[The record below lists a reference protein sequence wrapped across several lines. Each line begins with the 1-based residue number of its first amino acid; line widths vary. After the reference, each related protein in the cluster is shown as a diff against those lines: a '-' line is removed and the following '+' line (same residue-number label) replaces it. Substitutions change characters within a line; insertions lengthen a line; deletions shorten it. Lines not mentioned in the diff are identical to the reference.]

1 MKKSI
6 NTRTKY
12 VLVGSDFSQQEP
24 RLLSHYSQDE
34 NMINA
39 YKQGKDLYATIAMG
53 VYKMSYW
60 DCMERHE
67 DGSPNPE
74 GKKRRQSCKA
84 ILLGIMYGRGAQAIA
99 DQIGSSKERAQQIV
113 DDFYSSFPSVKTWM
127 DKSLESLKKKQ
138 YVEDFYGRR
147 RRLPDIALPAYKV
160 SYLKPKVNPENFNPF
175 LYCADRD
182 SSDFNITKWEEE
194 VRRAVSAYQKSQ
206 KERIDKNNIKHIQ
219 NGEPLEAP
227 WVENDEMSNKKYEAL
242 AKEAIKDGIK
252 IEAFTGRRAQAE
264 RQCVNAMIQ
273 GGAATMTKI
282 AMNKIFRDPI
292 LNHYG
297 FKMLIGVHDELIG
310 QCKEE
315 YKDICADRLCEVM
328 KTCVSDI
335 VDVPFK
341 CDPSVV
347 HRWYEDEMGYSLQ
360 EELNNLISEGK
371 TREEAK
377 EILHKKNSEFTDEE
391 FENLLIIE

>member
-1 MKKSI
+1 MFLLV
-6 NTRTKY
+6 RTFLSK
-12 VLVGSDFSQQEP
+12 GKSQQEP

-34 NMINA
+34 NMITA
-39 YKQGKDLYATIAMG
+39 YKQGKDLYATIASG
-53 VYKMSYW
+53 VYKMGYW
-60 DCMERHE
+60 DCMERYE

-84 ILLGIMYGRGAQAIA
+84 ILLGIMYGRGARAIA
-99 DQIGSSKERAQQIV
+99 EQIGSTVERAQEIV
-113 DDFYSSFPSVKTWM
+113 DDFYASFPSVKTWM
-127 DKSLESLKKKQ
+127 DASLAKLKERN

-147 RRLPDIALPAYKV
+147 RRLPDINLPAYQV
-160 SYLKPKVNPENFNPF
+160 SRIKPQSTAETFNPF
-175 LYCADRD
+175 INCQDRKILD
-182 SSDFNITKWEEE
+182 PLKVKWEGIVDEK
-194 VRRAVSAYQKSQ
+194 VNASQ
-206 KERIDKNNIKHIQ
+206 RFQREKALKEGKVF
-219 NGEPLEAP
+219 
-227 WVENDEMSNKKYEAL
+227 VENDEMSNKQYEKL
-242 AKEAIKDGIK
+242 AKEALKEGIK
-252 IEAFTGRRAQAE
+252 IEAFTGRRSQAE

-292 LNHYG
+292 LNQYG

-315 YKDICADRLCEVM
+315 YKDVCADRLCEVM

-347 HRWYEDEMGYSLQ
+347 RRWYEDEMGYSIQDKLHG
-360 EELNNLISEGK
+360 LVAEGK
-371 TREEAK
+371 TEEEAI
-377 EILHKKNSEFTDEE
+377 EILKKKNPEFNDEQ
-391 FENLLIIE
+391 FQTLLTIE

>member
-1 MKKSI
+1 MARTI

-24 RLLSHYSQDE
+24 RLLSHYSQDK

-53 VYKMSYW
+53 VYKMGYW

-74 GKKRRQSCKA
+74 GKKRRQSVKA

-127 DKSLESLKKKQ
+127 DESLANLKKKE

-147 RRLPDIALPAYKV
+147 RRLPDIGLQSYKV
-160 SYLKPKVNPENFNPF
+160 TNMNPTINYNPF
-175 LYCADRD
+175 LNCPNVEIKD
-182 SSDFNITKWEEE
+182 SKVLEWEGK
-194 VRRAVSAYQKSQ
+194 VREAIQKSQ
-206 KERIDKNNIKHIQ
+206 KFQKDKNPNFK
-219 NGEPLEAP
+219 G
-227 WVENDEMSNKKYEAL
+227 NDEMGNATYEKL
-242 AKEAIKDGIK
+242 AKEALKDKIK

-292 LNHYG
+292 LNQYG

-347 HRWYEDEMGYSLQ
+347 RRWYEDEMGYSLQ
-360 EELNNLISEGK
+360 EKLNNLISEGK

-391 FENLLIIE
+391 FENLLTIE

>member
-1 MKKSI
+1 MARTI

-12 VLVGSDFSQQEP
+12 VLIGSDFSQQEP

-34 NMINA
+34 NMITA
-39 YKQGKDLYATIAMG
+39 YKQGKDLYATIASG
-53 VYKMSYW
+53 VYKMGYW
-60 DCMERHE
+60 DCMERYE

-74 GKKRRQSCKA
+74 GKKRRQSVKA
-84 ILLGIMYGRGAQAIA
+84 ILLGIMYGRGARAIA
-99 DQIGSSKERAQQIV
+99 EQIGSTVERAQEIV
-113 DDFYSSFPSVKTWM
+113 DDFYKSFPSVKAWM
-127 DKSLESLKKKQ
+127 EASLTKLKERN

-147 RRLPDIALPAYKV
+147 RRLPDINLPAYDVKR
-160 SYLKPKVNPENFNPF
+160 LKPQSTAETFNPF
-175 LYCADRD
+175 INCKDRVV
-182 SSDFNITKWEEE
+182 SD
-194 VRRAVSAYQKSQ
+194 
-206 KERIDKNNIKHIQ
+206 
-219 NGEPLEAP
+219 PLEAK
-227 WVENDEMSNKKYEAL
+227 WRAIVDDKVDASQRFQQEKAIKEGRVFVKNDEMSNKQYEKL
-242 AKEAIKDGIK
+242 AKEALKEGIK
-252 IEAFTGRRAQAE
+252 IEAFTGRRSQAE

-292 LNHYG
+292 LNQYG

-328 KTCVSDI
+328 KTCVSDV

-347 HRWYEDEMGYSLQ
+347 RRWYEDEMGYSIQDKLKG
-360 EELNNLISEGK
+360 LIADGK
-371 TREEAK
+371 TEEEAI
-377 EILHKKNSEFTDEE
+377 EILKKKNPEFNDEQ
-391 FENLLIIE
+391 FHALLTIE

>member
-1 MKKSI
+1 MARTI

-53 VYKMSYW
+53 VYKMGYW

-74 GKKRRQSCKA
+74 GKKRRQSVKA

-113 DDFYSSFPSVKTWM
+113 DDFYESFPSVKIWM
-127 DKSLESLKKKQ
+127 DKSLENLKKKQ

-147 RRLPDIALPAYKV
+147 RRLPDIALQAYKV
-160 SYLKPKVNPENFNPF
+160 SHLKPKVNPENFNPF
-175 LYCADRD
+175 LYCADKE

-206 KERIDKNNIKHIQ
+206 RERIDKNNVKHIQ

-227 WVENDEMSNKKYEAL
+227 WVENDEMSNKKYEVL

-273 GGAATMTKI
+273 GGAATMTKV

-292 LNHYG
+292 LNKYG
-297 FKMLIGVHDELIG
+297 FKMVVGVHDELIG

-341 CDPSVV
+341 CDPSIVR
-347 HRWYEDEMGYSLQ
+347 RWYEDEMGYSLQ
-360 EELNNLISEGK
+360 EKLNNLISEGK

-391 FENLLIIE
+391 FDNLLTIE

>member
-1 MKKSI
+1 MARTI

-12 VLVGSDFSQQEP
+12 VLIGSDFSQQEP

-34 NMINA
+34 NMITA
-39 YKQGKDLYATIAMG
+39 YKQGKDLYATIASG
-53 VYKMSYW
+53 VYKMGYW
-60 DCMERHE
+60 DCMERYE

-74 GKKRRQSCKA
+74 GKKRRQSVKA
-84 ILLGIMYGRGAQAIA
+84 ILLGIMYGRGARAIA
-99 DQIGSSKERAQQIV
+99 EQIGSTVERAQEIV
-113 DDFYSSFPSVKTWM
+113 DDFYKSFPSVKTWM
-127 DKSLESLKKKQ
+127 DDSLTKLKEKE

-147 RRLPDIALPAYKV
+147 RRLPDINLDPYKV
-160 SYLKPKVNPENFNPF
+160 TRIKPLSTTENFNPF
-175 LYCADRD
+175 INCTDRVV
-182 SSDFNITKWEEE
+182 SDPLVDKWQAI
-194 VRRAVSAYQKSQ
+194 VDAKVDASQ
-206 KERIDKNNIKHIQ
+206 KFQQEKAISEGKVFK
-219 NGEPLEAP
+219 
-227 WVENDEMSNKKYEAL
+227 ENDEMSNKQYEKL
-242 AKEAIKDGIK
+242 AKEALKDGIK
-252 IEAFTGRRAQAE
+252 IEAFTGRRSQAE

-292 LNHYG
+292 LNQYG

-315 YKDICADRLCEVM
+315 YKDVCADRLCEVM

-347 HRWYEDEMGYSLQ
+347 RRWYEDEMGYSIQDKLKG
-360 EELNNLISEGK
+360 LIADGK
-371 TREEAK
+371 TEEEAI
-377 EILHKKNSEFTDEE
+377 EILKKKNPEFNDEQ
-391 FENLLIIE
+391 FHTLLTIE

>member
-1 MKKSI
+1 MTRTI

-53 VYKMSYW
+53 VYKMGYW

-74 GKKRRQSCKA
+74 GKKRRQSVKA

-127 DKSLESLKKKQ
+127 DESLANLKKKE

-147 RRLPDIALPAYKV
+147 RRLPDIGLQSYKV
-160 SYLKPKVNPENFNPF
+160 TNINPTINYNPF
-175 LYCADRD
+175 LNCPNVEVKD
-182 SSDFNITKWEEE
+182 SKVLEWEGK
-194 VRRAVSAYQKSQ
+194 VREAIQKSQ
-206 KERIDKNNIKHIQ
+206 KFQKDKNPNFK
-219 NGEPLEAP
+219 G
-227 WVENDEMSNKKYEAL
+227 NDEMGNATYEKL
-242 AKEAIKDGIK
+242 AKEALKDKIK

-292 LNHYG
+292 LNQYG

-347 HRWYEDEMGYSLQ
+347 RRWYEDEMGYALQ
-360 EELNNLISEGK
+360 EKLNNLISEGK

-391 FENLLIIE
+391 FETLLTIE

>member
-1 MKKSI
+1 MARTI

-53 VYKMSYW
+53 VYKMGYW

-74 GKKRRQSCKA
+74 GKKRRQSVKA

-113 DDFYSSFPSVKTWM
+113 DDFYESFPSVKTWM
-127 DKSLESLKKKQ
+127 DKSLENLKKKQ

-147 RRLPDIALPAYKV
+147 RRLPDIALQAYKV
-160 SYLKPKVNPENFNPF
+160 SHLKPKVNPENFNPF
-175 LYCADRD
+175 LYCADKE

-206 KERIDKNNIKHIQ
+206 RERIDKNNVKHIQ

-227 WVENDEMSNKKYEAL
+227 WVENDEMSNKKYEVL

-273 GGAATMTKI
+273 GGAATMTKV

-292 LNHYG
+292 LNKYG
-297 FKMLIGVHDELIG
+297 FKMVVGVHDELIG

-341 CDPSVV
+341 CDPSIVR
-347 HRWYEDEMGYSLQ
+347 RWYEDEMGYSLQ
-360 EELNNLISEGK
+360 EKLNNLISEGK
-371 TREEAK
+371 TKEEAK

-391 FENLLIIE
+391 FENLLTIE

>member
-1 MKKSI
+1 MARTI

-12 VLVGSDFSQQEP
+12 VLIGSDFSQQEP

-34 NMINA
+34 NMITA
-39 YKQGKDLYATIAMG
+39 YKQGKDLYATIASG
-53 VYKMSYW
+53 VYKMGYW
-60 DCMERHE
+60 DCMERYE

-74 GKKRRQSCKA
+74 GKKRRQSVKA
-84 ILLGIMYGRGAQAIA
+84 ILLGIMYGRGARAIA
-99 DQIGSSKERAQQIV
+99 EQIGSTVERAQEIV
-113 DDFYSSFPSVKTWM
+113 DDFYKSFPSVKTWM
-127 DKSLESLKKKQ
+127 DASLAKLKEKE

-147 RRLPDIALPAYKV
+147 RRLPDINLDPYKV
-160 SYLKPKVNPENFNPF
+160 TRIKPLSTAETFNPF
-175 LYCADRD
+175 INCSDRVV
-182 SSDFNITKWEEE
+182 SDPLVDKWQAI
-194 VRRAVSAYQKSQ
+194 VDAKVDASQ
-206 KERIDKNNIKHIQ
+206 KFQQEKAFQEGK
-219 NGEPLEAP
+219 
-227 WVENDEMSNKKYEAL
+227 VFKENDEMSNKQYEKL
-242 AKEAIKDGIK
+242 AKEALKEGIK
-252 IEAFTGRRAQAE
+252 IEAFTGRRSQAE

-292 LNHYG
+292 LNQYG

-315 YKDICADRLCEVM
+315 YKDVCADRLCEVM

-347 HRWYEDEMGYSLQ
+347 RRWYEDEMGYSIQDKLKG
-360 EELNNLISEGK
+360 LIADGK
-371 TREEAK
+371 TEEEAI
-377 EILHKKNSEFTDEE
+377 EILKKKNPEFNDEQ
-391 FENLLIIE
+391 FHTLLTIE

>member
-1 MKKSI
+1 
-6 NTRTKY
+6 
-12 VLVGSDFSQQEP
+12 
-24 RLLSHYSQDE
+24 
-34 NMINA
+34 MINA

-53 VYKMSYW
+53 IYNMDYW

-74 GKKRRQSCKA
+74 GKKRRQSVKA
-84 ILLGIMYGRGAQAIA
+84 VLLGIMYGRGAQAIA
-99 DQIGSSKERAQQIV
+99 DQLFSDMEKEEGLKKAKDIV
-113 DDFYSSFPSVKTWM
+113 ANFYKSFPSVKNWM
-127 DKSLESLKKKQ
+127 DESLDNLKKNK

-147 RRLPDIALPAYKV
+147 RRLPDIGLP
-160 SYLKPKVNPENFNPF
+160 SYDVKPINPTINFNPF
-175 LYCADRD
+175 LNCPDTEVE
-182 SSDFNITKWEEE
+182 SEE
-194 VRRAVSAYQKSQ
+194 VRKWKKIVKAKIDASQTYQ
-206 KERIDKNNIKHIQ
+206 RKNNPDFK
-219 NGEPLEAP
+219 G
-227 WVENDEMSNKKYEAL
+227 NDEMGNATYEKL
-242 AKEAIKDGIK
+242 AKEALKDKIK

-292 LNHYG
+292 LNQYG

-347 HRWYEDEMGYSLQ
+347 RRWYEDEMGYSLQ
-360 EELNNLISEGK
+360 EKLNNLISEGK

-391 FENLLIIE
+391 FETLLTIE

>member
-53 VYKMSYW
+53 VYKMGYW

-74 GKKRRQSCKA
+74 GKKRRQSVKA

-127 DKSLESLKKKQ
+127 DESLANLKKKE

-147 RRLPDIALPAYKV
+147 RRLPDIGLQSYKV
-160 SYLKPKVNPENFNPF
+160 TNMNPTINYNPF
-175 LYCADRD
+175 LNCPNVEVKD
-182 SSDFNITKWEEE
+182 SKVLEWEEK
-194 VRRAVSAYQKSQ
+194 VRKAIENSQSYQK
-206 KERIDKNNIKHIQ
+206 KNNPNFK
-219 NGEPLEAP
+219 G
-227 WVENDEMSNKKYEAL
+227 NDEMGNATYEKL
-242 AKEAIKDGIK
+242 AKEALKDKIK

-292 LNHYG
+292 LNQYG

-347 HRWYEDEMGYSLQ
+347 R
-360 EELNNLISEGK
+360 
-371 TREEAK
+371 R
-377 EILHKKNSEFTDEE
+377 
-391 FENLLIIE
+391 

>member
-1 MKKSI
+1 MFLLV
-6 NTRTKY
+6 RTFLSK
-12 VLVGSDFSQQEP
+12 GKSQQEP

-34 NMINA
+34 NMISA
-39 YKQGKDLYATIAMG
+39 YKNGKDLYATIASG
-53 VYKMSYW
+53 VYKMGYW
-60 DCMERHE
+60 DCMERYE

-84 ILLGIMYGRGAQAIA
+84 ILLGIMYGRGARAIA
-99 DQIGSSKERAQQIV
+99 EQIGSTVERAQEIV
-113 DDFYSSFPSVKTWM
+113 DDFYKSFPSVKTWM
-127 DKSLESLKKKQ
+127 DASLSKLKERS

-147 RRLPDIALPAYKV
+147 RRLPDINLDPYKV
-160 SYLKPKVNPENFNPF
+160 TRIKPLSTAETFNPF
-175 LYCADRD
+175 INCSDRVV
-182 SSDFNITKWEEE
+182 SDPLVDKWQAI
-194 VRRAVSAYQKSQ
+194 VDAKVDASQ
-206 KERIDKNNIKHIQ
+206 KFQQEKAFQEGK
-219 NGEPLEAP
+219 
-227 WVENDEMSNKKYEAL
+227 VFKENDEMSNKQYEKL
-242 AKEAIKDGIK
+242 AKEALKEGIK
-252 IEAFTGRRAQAE
+252 IEAFTGRRSQAE

-292 LNHYG
+292 LNQYG

-315 YKDICADRLCEVM
+315 YKEVCADRLCEVM

-347 HRWYEDEMGYSLQ
+347 RRWYEDEMGYSIQDKLKG
-360 EELNNLISEGK
+360 LIADGK
-371 TREEAK
+371 TEEEAI
-377 EILHKKNSEFTDEE
+377 EILKKKNPEFNDEQ
-391 FENLLIIE
+391 FHTLLTIE